1 MNFSYRP
8 MLDVLREALS
18 TLQNDPGP
26 LTPEKAELLSYLHER
41 ILAHSPSPAAQS
53 AAAA

>member
-8 MLDVLREALS
+8 MLEILREALS
-18 TLQNDPGP
+18 VLQNDPGP

-41 ILAHSPSPAAQS
+41 IVAHSGSPAAQTAS
-53 AAAA
+53 AA